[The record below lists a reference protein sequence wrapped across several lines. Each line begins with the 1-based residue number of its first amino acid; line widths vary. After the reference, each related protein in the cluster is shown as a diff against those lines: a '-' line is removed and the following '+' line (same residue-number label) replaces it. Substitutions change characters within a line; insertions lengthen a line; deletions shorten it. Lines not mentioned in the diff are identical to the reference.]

1 MLLLDCLLFKTK
13 TCTLPENN
21 SISQMRDIELKNQ
34 PSTFQVLSHPNI
46 CCLDKY
52 IHSFIKHVQTV
63 AEASAGKQQ

>member
-1 MLLLDCLLFKTK
+1 
-13 TCTLPENN
+13 
-21 SISQMRDIELKNQ
+21 MRDIKFKIQ

-63 AEASAGKQQ
+63 AEASAGKQQWTVLHRGFGHTDIDFPLPE